1 MEDGALKQHQKRKTE
16 RTGLLKKALKNQA
29 ACLIAW
35 ATRQTG
41 EHERRNATE

>member
-1 MEDGALKQHQKRKTE
+1 MPTRHSKQSKE
-16 RTGLLKKALKNQA
+16 RTGILKKALRKQA

-41 EHERRNATE
+41 VKERRNATDKV